1 MKKRAK
7 GENTIQSASEEI
19 CAKLFALRDDNYRS
33 FQAKLMPT
41 VDPETVIGVRM
52 PALRRLEKELRNTE
66 QAEQFLEILPHG
78 YYEENNLHG
87 LLIASKRDYSETVE
101 SLEKF
106 LPYVDN
112 WATCDLIHPRAFEKR
127 PENLPKQLYIWLQ
140 SEKVYTVRFALGM
153 LMSLYLDEAFLPEY
167 AQWAAEVRS
176 EEYYIN
182 MMVAW
187 YFTTALAKQW
197 EEIVPY
203 LENKK
208 LSQWTHNRTIQKAVE
223 SLRITPEQKSYLRSL
238 RRKSPTA

>member
-1 MKKRAK
+1 M
-7 GENTIQSASEEI
+7 QSASEEI
-19 CAKLFALRDDNYRS
+19 CAKLFVLQDDSYRS

-52 PALRRLEKELRNTE
+52 PALRRLEKELRATE
-66 QAEQFLEILPHG
+66 QAQQFLGELPHK

-87 LLIASKRDYSETVE
+87 LLIASKRDYKETIDA
-101 SLEKF
+101 LEKF

-127 PENLPKQLYIWLQ
+127 PEDLPGQLYTWLK
-140 SEKVYTVRFALGM
+140 SGKVYTVRFALGM
-153 LMSLYLDEAFLPEY
+153 LMSLYLDEAFLPKY

-187 YFTTALAKQW
+187 YFATALAKQW
-197 EEIVPY
+197 EEILPY
-203 LENKK
+203 LQEKR

-223 SLRITPEQKSYLRSL
+223 SLRITPEQKAYLRTL
-238 RRKSPTA
+238 RIKT